1 MKNKL
6 AGWDKSGKIYTPP
19 KEMDEKKMQ
28 EYFKKNPTAPA
39 PKLNPAPKVKPVP
52 KVKPIPSPKRP
63 QSPLRPKSPFD
74 MRNRYFA

>member
-19 KEMDEKKMQ
+19 KEMDEGKMQ
-28 EYFKKNPTAPA
+28 EYFKKNPAPTAP
-39 PKLNPAPKVKPVP
+39 PKVKAIP
-52 KVKPIPSPKRP
+52 KVKPIPTPKRP